1 MLNLETIADENAVH
15 LARMCVYFDGGCVDH
30 AKFRIKELEKEA
42 LFEGIRAKVID
53 NLATHFVE
61 ASKNEKEREL
71 AKKSFLVLRNDKD
84 RFFDTLGDVIKQRL
98 EKDK

>member
-1 MLNLETIADENAVH
+1 MDYQQLVTDMTKH
-15 LARMCVYFDGGCVDH
+15 LANMALIEGFKDH
-30 AKFRIKELEKEA
+30 AKWRIKELEKET

>member
-1 MLNLETIADENAVH
+1 MQLENALNENAAH

-30 AKFRIKELEKEA
+30 AKFRIKELEKEE
-42 LFEGIRAKVID
+42 LFDGIRAKVID

-61 ASKNEKEREL
+61 ASKNEKKREL

-98 EKDK
+98 EQNK

>member
-1 MLNLETIADENAVH
+1 MQLENALNENAAH
-15 LARMCVYFDGGCVDH
+15 LTRMCVYFDGGCVDH
-30 AKFRIKELEKEA
+30 AKFRIKELEKEE

-84 RFFDTLGDVIKQRL
+84 MFFDTLGDVIKQRL